1 MKLTGAVLASLVGCV
16 AALPPAPFFNGPPPA
31 PSGSVAPA
39 PEESSF
45 PPPPPPSSVSG
56 APPSVTPEP
65 YEKRQ
70 FGGPQPSGPPAGPSG
85 SFGPAPSGFPEG
97 FGRRQF
103 DGFGGFGGPFD
114 SAPSAT
120 PSATPS
126 AFPGA
131 SFEEHQFPGPS
142 ESAPAGPPP
151 SGSPSPVPFGDFGG
165 FGKRQFGGPVES
177 APAGAPSGAPG
188 PAPSEGFGGFFKR
201 QFGSPAEGP
210 EQGPQGQAPPFPSG
224 VPSFTPSPA
233 PTPSGGFEERQ
244 FGGFPTPTPVPS
256 GPAGGCLWPR
266 KISVYFK
273 VNWPGPNTQIE
284 TWNIYMLLRKD
295 TPEQHKSR
303 RPSAGGSSLE
313 RGTTTLADRQE
324 SQPPVSAADS
334 VLCHSC
340 ANLPMDD
347 QLNYVKYN
355 CFSRESIFDSMSHGI
370 RFSVRVEA
378 GCPLCRLAVET
389 IRDQSQR
396 TKDTK
401 VEEFEITIDTSTP
414 KIISVRGY
422 SLDDRR
428 TLWGR
433 IRILEDDRDRL
444 RSWPRTYVANGIG
457 RKIKDGQIDFTLDK
471 GTLFPER
478 SDIPRTIADNRLCI
492 LQDSEAKHEVIRYMG
507 KFYSH
512 ALLNIFAL
520 SGADANHGLPGVRP
534 HSRPPQ
540 LIEKVRTARFLSAL
554 PSLGDSLE
562 MSLHITRGWTFQ
574 EVLLSPRRLFVSDRQ
589 VYFHCKKNGVRCEDT
604 SGTDT
609 GAFEQIHGLR
619 KRIFLLGEGVDKNTY
634 DWQGSRSV
642 YESLVEK
649 YTERKLSYPA
659 DILDAFTGISSVLG
673 YNYRIEG
680 CEELISGL
688 PRRDFLR
695 YLLWSPKETPTRRLP
710 RVTGRHEECFPS
722 WSWIGWMCPI
732 FYKPIGSRVIDPG
745 VWMNEISTPCAIELI
760 QPDGVQRVVHQPPGF
775 CYYGYPSWSI
785 FSRTPGQDTLHDMV
799 PCGIVSKHP
808 GHSVLHFYTLAVPA
822 INFYY
827 ERWSPPPCHDPRTRI
842 PIIDSQGHRCGI
854 LVGKTPS
861 NLNHLLPKCKYV
873 FLCYAH
879 VLVRDLSEYDLDDWI
894 YNEFDQAR
902 CVPFFLLLY
911 RGGELWERVGL
922 AIITWK
928 AFENAQPEW
937 ENILLA

>member
-1 MKLTGAVLASLVGCV
+1 MPNLSSADATGNNIFDIPKAFLFNTISQTVLGMRRNSLD
-16 AALPPAPFFNGPPPA
+16 
-31 PSGSVAPA
+31 
-39 PEESSF
+39 SF
-45 PPPPPPSSVSG
+45 
-56 APPSVTPEP
+56 
-65 YEKRQ
+65 
-70 FGGPQPSGPPAGPSG
+70 
-85 SFGPAPSGFPEG
+85 
-97 FGRRQF
+97 
-103 DGFGGFGGPFD
+103 
-114 SAPSAT
+114 
-120 PSATPS
+120 
-126 AFPGA
+126 
-131 SFEEHQFPGPS
+131 
-142 ESAPAGPPP
+142 
-151 SGSPSPVPFGDFGG
+151 
-165 FGKRQFGGPVES
+165 
-177 APAGAPSGAPG
+177 
-188 PAPSEGFGGFFKR
+188 
-201 QFGSPAEGP
+201 
-210 EQGPQGQAPPFPSG
+210 
-224 VPSFTPSPA
+224 
-233 PTPSGGFEERQ
+233 
-244 FGGFPTPTPVPS
+244 
-256 GPAGGCLWPR
+256 
-266 KISVYFK
+266 
-273 VNWPGPNTQIE
+273 
-284 TWNIYMLLRKD
+284 
-295 TPEQHKSR
+295 
-303 RPSAGGSSLE
+303 LE
-313 RGTTTLADRQE
+313 RGTTTLEDRQE
-324 SQPPVSAADS
+324 SQMPENAADN

-340 ANLPMDD
+340 ARLPLEDP
-347 QLNYVKYN
+347 LKYV
-355 CFSRESIFDSMSHGI
+355 SLSSSSQESVLDSKNHGI
-370 RFSVRVEA
+370 RFSVSVEA

-389 IRDQSQR
+389 IRAQSCYA
-396 TKDTK
+396 KDTK
-401 VEEFEITIDTSTP
+401 VEEFEYILSMITEILMVKS
-414 KIISVRGY
+414 Y
-422 SLDDRR
+422 SLDDRV
-428 TLWGR
+428 LMGR

-444 RSWPRTYVANGIG
+444 RPLPRNYQATGVG
-457 RKIKDGQIDFTLDK
+457 RKIKHGQIDFTLVRSWLQDCEKSPDHDCVSNLSEPIDIILIDVHDNRLVRRRSNVRYLALSYVWGQAGGLETLNENYETLQDK

-478 SDIPRTIADNRLCI
+478 SDIPRTIADSMMLVRELHERYLWVDRLCI

-512 ALLNIFAL
+512 ALLTIFAL

-634 DWQGSRSV
+634 DWEGSRSV

>member
-39 PEESSF
+39 PGESSF

-324 SQPPVSAADS
+324 SQPPTCCGNHTSPIM
-334 VLCHSC
+334 L
-340 ANLPMDD
+340 
-347 QLNYVKYN
+347 
-355 CFSRESIFDSMSHGI
+355 R
-370 RFSVRVEA
+370 
-378 GCPLCRLAVET
+378 
-389 IRDQSQR
+389 QR
-396 TKDTK
+396 YQR
-401 VEEFEITIDTSTP
+401 EEFEYILLMITEILTVKT
-414 KIISVRGY
+414 Y
-422 SLDDRR
+422 SLDDRV
-428 TLWGR
+428 LMGR

-444 RSWPRTYVANGIG
+444 RPLPRNYQATGVG
-457 RKIKDGQIDFTLDK
+457 RKIKHGQIDFTLDK
-471 GTLFPER
+471 GALLPDR
-478 SDIPRTIADNRLCI
+478 SDIPRTIADYRLCI
-492 LQDSEAKHEVIRYMG
+492 LQNSEEKHDVIRYMG
-507 KFYSH
+507 EIYSH
-512 ALLNIFAL
+512 ALLTIFAL

-554 PSLGDSLE
+554 PSLGDSLK
-562 MSLHITRGWTFQ
+562 MSLHNTRGWTFQ

-604 SGTDT
+604 LGTDT
-609 GAFEQIHGLR
+609 FAFENEHGLR
-619 KRIFLLGEGVDKNTY
+619 KEIILFGEGVDKNTY
-634 DWQGSRSV
+634 DVEGSRSV

-659 DILDAFTGISSVLG
+659 DILNAFTGISSILS
-673 YNYRIEG
+673 YEYKMDG
-680 CEELISGL
+680 CEELIAGL
-688 PRRDFLR
+688 PRREFLR
-695 YLLWSPKETPTRRLP
+695 YLLWSPKETPIRRLP
-710 RVTGRHEECFPS
+710 RVTGPHEESFPS
-722 WSWIGWMCPI
+722 WSWIGWVCPI
-732 FYKPIGSRVIDPG
+732 FYKRIGSRVIEPG
-745 VWMNEISTPCAIELI
+745 VWMNEISTPCTIELI
-760 QPDGVQRVVHQPPGF
+760 QPDCVQKIVHQPPGY

-785 FSRTPGQDTLHDMV
+785 FGQTPAQDTLRDIV
-799 PCGIVSKHP
+799 LSDNVSKRP
-808 GHSVLHFYTLAVPA
+808 GHSILHFRTLAVPA

-827 ERWSPPPCHDPRTRI
+827 ERWSHTPYHDYRTHI
-842 PIIDSQGHRCGI
+842 PFWNAQGHLCGI
-854 LVGKTPS
+854 LVGKTPPS
-861 NLNHLLPKCKYV
+861 LDLLLPKCKYV

-879 VLVRDLSEYDLDDWI
+879 VLVRDSSEYNLDDWL

-902 CVPFFLLLY
+902 CVPFFLLLH
-911 RGGELWERVGL
+911 RRGELWELVGL

-928 AFENAQPEW
+928 AFESTHPGW